1 MTEITDRIQ
10 FVGVLQGRPMFEFQ
24 GQFPPPWMVSGIR
37 TGKVEVR
44 DEAAF
49 IGERRLYSGDV
60 LAEEDFA

>member
-1 MTEITDRIQ
+1 MTEILDRIQ

-24 GQFPPPWMVSGIR
+24 GQFPPKWMVHGIR

-44 DEAAF
+44 EDSAF

-60 LAEEDFA
+60 LAEGDFT